1 MQTKSVTMYIVASSM
16 EIAYRKGFFG
26 TEFSR
31 TIYEE
36 GGGGTTR
43 QRSQIQKVCS
53 MLAAHHLGDEVA

>member
-31 TIYEE
+31 RI
-36 GGGGTTR
+36 
-43 QRSQIQKVCS
+43 
-53 MLAAHHLGDEVA
+53 